1 LYSTKWSN
9 GEAIWKPQSSKF
21 QDTKN
26 KEHEKTQKQ
35 IKDLK
40 DFNKHQCETKD
51 TIKGEIYELK
61 MTTKHKRGVEQ
72 RYGKLQKKESNR
84 NPGNQKLLLSN
95 KKHSG
100 RPLVPEDKLEQV
112 EDRISELKNK
122 IEIKGKKQKKS

>member
-1 LYSTKWSN
+1 
-9 GEAIWKPQSSKF
+9 
-21 QDTKN
+21 
-26 KEHEKTQKQ
+26 
-35 IKDLK
+35 
-40 DFNKHQCETKD
+40 
-51 TIKGEIYELK
+51 